1 MTLIYNLLSLM
12 FCSQHNWVQT
22 ELCSLRSA
30 TFVIPAI
37 SLSLTIIH
45 VHCTTVS
52 LMAGNTGSRATVLSL
67 VKFQLFDIR
76 RATNSNLEGQGGGRI

>member
-1 MTLIYNLLSLM
+1 M
-12 FCSQHNWVQT
+12 QT

-52 LMAGNTGSRATVLSL
+52 LMAGNTGSFKELLYFLLINSDILTSEEQQTLTSKVREEAAFEKFGVVMW
-67 VKFQLFDIR
+67 VKLPH
-76 RATNSNLEGQGGGRI
+76 T